1 MSLPLKRMLPLNG
14 HPDLRVDEGGRKN
27 WRNIL
32 RVQIFMVIINVP
44 EAFVHRYL
52 CIVLYKLL
60 YVFVQIYIFVYV

>member
-44 EAFVHRYL
+44 EVFVHRYL
-52 CIVLYKLL
+52 CI
-60 YVFVQIYIFVYV
+60 